1 MNVQHIKLNII
12 PGGVLP
18 VVHVSQYDHNAG
30 GLVFDIYNGGEVY
43 ELPEGTTASIEGTKP
58 DEYGFLYP
66 AADVSGHSVTID
78 IMEQM
83 TVVPGKVIC
92 ELRLAHQQDNVGT
105 INFILAVEPA
115 GLSDDTEVSETD
127 IPLLREA
134 IEAGQRAL
142 QSAEQAELSA
152 DRAEEEA
159 DRAEE
164 AADNLTAI
172 RTSVPGE
179 VVEVGDAKA
188 GPLQQFRADFE
199 PLQDLHGYERPWSGG
214 TGVNLIDDNVRVS
227 NSTDTAIT
235 VGQDVGYGS
244 QNVSLAAGTYT
255 FSAVYRNGATSR
267 GYMRKAGETG
277 STMLWDVGNDHGT
290 FTLADDTMCSFW
302 LYNAAGLT
310 SADVNAQIEAGAE
323 ATEYTPYA
331 NICPIEG
338 TTGPVNATRTGK
350 NLIDPTGLIRGSVF
364 TANTD
369 GSYTFTKTAQSSSG
383 RITNICD
390 CLVKAGQT
398 VTFSADITGEPTSG
412 NPIHFDLTATTT
424 GSVRGSVTCTVS
436 GGKIIGTV
444 APTEDTVGAR
454 LYWQNNATGIDD
466 SVILRNI
473 QVEYGETA
481 TEYDGDLQ
489 VDTYAITIP
498 SEAGTVYG
506 GTLTVNSDGSGQLVV
521 DRGTIN
527 FGALNWQYAT
537 RGYFTGSNGT
547 LENIIKKPTGATV
560 LDGILCSAY
569 AEDTSS
575 HVYYGTYDN
584 VVAVR
589 NNTGSIWVRDT
600 SKGTDPAA
608 FKTATASVQLVYPL
622 ASPIAYPLTGAQ
634 VIQMLQGS
642 NTIWMD
648 VDGQIQI
655 TYITASQLSGI
666 VEELDELQADVA
678 EMQPVVEDLQTNAVK
693 KSDIVQTGT
702 VTTAGQYVVDARQ
715 LNPDLA
721 GTIAKRITDLET
733 DAAADVKKADITR
746 ATNVTATGTMVVDA
760 YELNPS
766 KTGTLAK
773 KIADA
778 ATAASAAQT
787 TANTANT
794 AAGNANTALGGF
806 SFGYTSDNKPGY
818 KQPGADTVVPFS
830 TGGVE
835 VIAEVANVTAGTST
849 PVTLATG
856 VDLSEYR
863 FIGLQGVTN
872 TNQHGDCV
880 FTLNVGASLHVSRQ
894 IGWYMENG
902 MSDPRVAGNRYSMF
916 FSVSSSE
923 TNADITIQ
931 AVNKIGAYQV
941 FAQSITLYGIR

>member
-30 GLVFDIYNGGEVY
+30 GLVFDIYNGGELY

-66 AADVSGHSVTID
+66 AAAVSGHSVTID
-78 IMEQM
+78 IVEQM

-134 IEAGQRAL
+134 IEAGQQAL

-179 VVEVGDAKA
+179 IVEVGDAKA
-188 GPLQQFRADFE
+188 AALQQFRADFE
-199 PLQDLHGYERPWSGG
+199 PAQDLHGFERPWPGG
-214 TGVNLIDDNVRVS
+214 FGVNLIDDNVRATS
-227 NSTDTAIT
+227 STTVV
-235 VGQDVGYGS
+235 VGQSAGYNTPS
-244 QNVSLAAGTYT
+244 VAMKAGTYT

-267 GYMRKAGETG
+267 GYMKKTG
-277 STMLWDVGNDHGT
+277 DTSNTMLWDVGSNHGT
-290 FTLADDTMCSFW
+290 FTLEEDTSCSFW
-302 LYNAAGLT
+302 LYNAAGVE
-310 SADVNAQIEAGAE
+310 SADVNAQVEAGTE

-338 TTGPVNATRTGK
+338 TTGPVTVTRTGK
-350 NLIDPTGLIRGSVF
+350 NLIDPAGFVRENVF

-369 GSYTFTKTAQSSSG
+369 GSYTFTKYAQSSSG

-390 CLVKAGQT
+390 CRVKAGQT
-398 VTFSADITGEPTSG
+398 VTFSADITGEPASG
-412 NPIHFDLTATTT
+412 TPIHFDITATTSGT
-424 GSVRGSVTCTVS
+424 VVGSVTCTVS
-436 GGKIIGTV
+436 GGKITGTV
-444 APTEDTVGAR
+444 TASADALGAR
-454 LYWQNNATGIDD
+454 LYWQNNSTGIGDF
-466 SVILRNI
+466 VVLRNI
-473 QVEYGETA
+473 QVEYGESA

-489 VDTYAITIP
+489 VGTYAITIP

-506 GTLTVNSDGSGQLVV
+506 GTLTVNSDGSGQIVIE
-521 DRGTIN
+521 RGCFTAAEFPSHAKSSSTTFDEYYFRVNASISPMAS
-527 FGALNWQYAT
+527 GADL
-537 RGYFTGSNGT
+537 
-547 LENIIKKPTGATV
+547 
-560 LDGILCSAY
+560 
-569 AEDTSS
+569 TSS
-575 HVYYGTYDN
+575 HAIRGIAAGADFVQCRVLSSQPRILFPLGTMPTLTEF
-584 VVAVR
+584 
-589 NNTGSIWVRDT
+589 NTWLEEQ
-600 SKGTDPAA
+600 
-608 FKTATASVQLVYPL
+608 ATAGTPL
-622 ASPIAYPLTGAQ
+622 QFCYMLATPITYPLTGAQ
-634 VIQMLQGS
+634 VVQMLQGS
-642 NTIWMD
+642 NVLWMD
-648 VDGQIQI
+648 VEGQLQI

-666 VEELDELQADVA
+666 VEELDELQVDVA
-678 EMQPVVEDLQTNAVK
+678 EMQPVVADLQTNAVK

-702 VTTAGQYVVDARQ
+702 VTTAGQFVVDARQ
-715 LNPDLA
+715 LNPTLS

-733 DAAADVKKADITR
+733 GAASAVTTADITR
-746 ATNVTATGTMVVDA
+746 ATNITATGTKVVDA
-760 YELNPS
+760 YELNAS

-773 KIADA
+773 KISDA

-806 SFGYTSDNKPGY
+806 SFGYTSDNKPGFRA
-818 KQPGADTVVPFS
+818 PGADTVVPFS

-835 VIAEVANVTAGTST
+835 VIAEVANVTAGTAT

-856 VDLSEYR
+856 VDLSKYR

>member
-1 MNVQHIKLNII
+1 MNVQRIKLNII

-30 GLVFDIYNGGEVY
+30 GLVFDIYNGGELY

-78 IMEQM
+78 VMEQM

-134 IEAGQRAL
+134 IEAGQQAL

-152 DRAEEEA
+152 DRAEAEA

-179 VVEVGDAKA
+179 IVEVGDAKA
-188 GPLQQFRADFE
+188 AALQQFRADFE
-199 PLQDLHGYERPWSGG
+199 PRQDLHGYERPWAGG
-214 TGVNLIDDNVRVS
+214 TNINLIDDNVR
-227 NSTDTAIT
+227 STSSATVV
-235 VGQDVGYGS
+235 VGQSVGYNTPS
-244 QNVSLAAGTYT
+244 VAMKAGTYT

-267 GYMRKAGETG
+267 GYMKKTG
-277 STMLWDVGNDHGT
+277 DTSNTMLWDVGSNHGT
-290 FTLADDTMCSFW
+290 FTIEEDTSCSFW
-302 LYNAAGLT
+302 LYNAAGVE
-310 SADVNAQIEAGAE
+310 SADVNAQVEAGTE

-338 TTGPVNATRTGK
+338 TTGPITVTRTGK
-350 NLIDPTGLIRGSVF
+350 NLIDPAGMVRENVF
-364 TANTD
+364 SANAD
-369 GSYTFTKTAQSSSG
+369 GSYTYTKYASGSSG
-383 RITNICD
+383 RITNICE
-390 CLVKAGQT
+390 CPVKAGQT

-424 GSVRGSVTCTVS
+424 GSVRGSVICTVS
-436 GGKIIGTV
+436 NGKITGTV
-444 APTEDTVGAR
+444 TPTEDTIGAR
-454 LYWQNNATGIDD
+454 LYWQNNSTGIGD
-466 SVILRNI
+466 SVVLRNI

-498 SEAGTVYG
+498 SEAGTVYA
-506 GTLTVNSDGSGQLVV
+506 GTLTINSDGSGQILIDYGGKTYDGSESWVTYQTHGYHV
-521 DRGTIN
+521 TNTDMKRGTWW
-527 FGALNWQYAT
+527 ADPK
-537 RGYFTGSNGT
+537 T
-547 LENIIKKPTGATV
+547 LCNEFKKVA
-560 LDGILCSAY
+560 DNSAIGIRPGVNNQEIY
-569 AEDTSS
+569 
-575 HVYYGTYDN
+575 
-584 VVAVR
+584 VVAVKG
-589 NNTGSIWVRDT
+589 NLADVT
-600 SKGTDPAA
+600 SLATW
-608 FKTATASVQLVYPL
+608 KTWLASNPLTITYPL
-622 ASPIAYPLTGAQ
+622 ATPITYPLTGAQ
-634 VIQMLQGS
+634 VVQMLQGS
-642 NTIWMD
+642 NVLWMD

-693 KSDIVQTGT
+693 KSEITQTGT

-715 LNPDLA
+715 LNPDLS

-733 DAAADVKKADITR
+733 GAASAVTTADITR
-746 ATNVTATGTMVVDA
+746 ATNITAVGTKVVDA
-760 YELNPS
+760 YELNAS

-778 ATAASAAQT
+778 ASAASAAQSDA
-787 TANTANT
+787 TAAGT

-806 SFGYTSDNKPGY
+806 SFGFTADNKPGY

-830 TGGVE
+830 DGSLEDLTTTDFPITFNGAGTFTRTVPGTI
-835 VIAEVANVTAGTST
+835 IAAGTVGFTANVDYITAETRSGWPS
-849 PVTLATG
+849 VSFSDDTLT
-856 VDLSEYR
+856 VVVLHP
-863 FIGLQGVTN
+863 FGVTV
-872 TNQHGDCV
+872 TAMV
-880 FTLNVGASLHVSRQ
+880 RV
-894 IGWYMENG
+894 WYI
-902 MSDPRVAGNRYSMF
+902 PA
-916 FSVSSSE
+916 
-923 TNADITIQ
+923 
-931 AVNKIGAYQV
+931 
-941 FAQSITLYGIR
+941 

>member
-1 MNVQHIKLNII
+1 MNVQRIKLNII

-30 GLVFDIYNGGEVY
+30 GLVFDIYNGGELY

-78 IMEQM
+78 VMEQM

-134 IEAGQRAL
+134 IEAGQQAL

-152 DRAEEEA
+152 DRAEAEA

-179 VVEVGDAKA
+179 IVEVGDAKA
-188 GPLQQFRADFE
+188 AALQQFRADFE
-199 PLQDLHGYERPWSGG
+199 PRQDLHGYERPWAGG
-214 TGVNLIDDNVRVS
+214 TNINLIDDNVR
-227 NSTDTAIT
+227 STSSTT
-235 VGQDVGYGS
+235 VVVGQSVGYNTPS
-244 QNVSLAAGTYT
+244 VAMKAGTYT

-267 GYMRKAGETG
+267 GYMKKTG
-277 STMLWDVGNDHGT
+277 DTSNTMLWDVGSNHGT
-290 FTLADDTMCSFW
+290 FTIEEDTSCSFW
-302 LYNAAGLT
+302 LYNAAGVE
-310 SADVNAQIEAGAE
+310 SADVNAQVEAGTE

-338 TTGPVNATRTGK
+338 TTGPITVTRTGK
-350 NLIDPTGLIRGSVF
+350 NLIDPAGMVRENVF
-364 TANTD
+364 SANAD
-369 GSYTFTKTAQSSSG
+369 GSYTYTKYASGSSG
-383 RITNICD
+383 RITNICE
-390 CLVKAGQT
+390 CPVKAGQT
-398 VTFSADITGEPTSG
+398 VTFSADITGKPTSG

-436 GGKIIGTV
+436 NGKITGTV
-444 APTEDTVGAR
+444 TPTEDTIGAR
-454 LYWQNNATGIDD
+454 LYWQNNSTGIGD
-466 SVILRNI
+466 SVVLRNI

-498 SEAGTVYG
+498 SEAGTVYA
-506 GTLTVNSDGSGQLVV
+506 GTLTINSDGSGQILIDYGGKTYDGSESWVTYQTHGYHV
-521 DRGTIN
+521 TNTDMKRGTWW
-527 FGALNWQYAT
+527 ADPK
-537 RGYFTGSNGT
+537 T
-547 LENIIKKPTGATV
+547 LCNEFKKVA
-560 LDGILCSAY
+560 DNSAIGIRPGVNNQEIY
-569 AEDTSS
+569 
-575 HVYYGTYDN
+575 
-584 VVAVR
+584 VVAVKG
-589 NNTGSIWVRDT
+589 NLADVT
-600 SKGTDPAA
+600 SLATW
-608 FKTATASVQLVYPL
+608 KTWLASNPLTITYPL
-622 ASPIAYPLTGAQ
+622 ATPITYPLTGAQ
-634 VIQMLQGS
+634 VVQMLQGS
-642 NTIWMD
+642 NVLWMD

-693 KSDIVQTGT
+693 KSEITQTGT

-715 LNPDLA
+715 LNPDLT

-733 DAAADVKKADITR
+733 DAATDVKTADITR
-746 ATNVTATGTMVVDA
+746 ATNITATGTKVVDA
-760 YELNPS
+760 YELNAS
-766 KTGTLAK
+766 KNGTLAK

-778 ATAASAAQT
+778 ASAASAAQSDA
-787 TANTANT
+787 TAAGT

-806 SFGYTSDNKPGY
+806 KFGFTQDQRPGY
-818 KQPGADTVVPFS
+818 ILPGADTVIPFS
-830 TGGVE
+830 DIGNLTISDEIITYRVTSSVDDYTTTRTVQGE
-835 VIAEVANVTAGTST
+835 IVAAGIIGLSSSDGARNGNPTCTFSGSTMTYHSGYTYSATVTAT
-849 PVTLATG
+849 V
-856 VDLSEYR
+856 R
-863 FIGLQGVTN
+863 I
-872 TNQHGDCV
+872 
-880 FTLNVGASLHVSRQ
+880 
-894 IGWYMENG
+894 WYI
-902 MSDPRVAGNRYSMF
+902 P
-916 FSVSSSE
+916 
-923 TNADITIQ
+923 T
-931 AVNKIGAYQV
+931 
-941 FAQSITLYGIR
+941 

>member
-1 MNVQHIKLNII
+1 MNVQRIKLNII

-134 IEAGQRAL
+134 IEAGQQAL
-142 QSAEQAELSA
+142 QSAEQAGLSA
-152 DRAEEEA
+152 DRAEAEA

-179 VVEVGDAKA
+179 IVEVGDAKA
-188 GPLQQFRADFE
+188 AALQQFRADFE
-199 PLQDLHGYERPWSGG
+199 PRQDLHGYERPWSGG
-214 TGVNLIDDNVRVS
+214 TGVNLIDDTLRVS
-227 NSTDTAIT
+227 NSAETAVT

-302 LYNAAGLT
+302 LYNAAGIT
-310 SADVNAQIEAGAE
+310 SADVNAQIEAG
-323 ATEYTPYA
+323 TEMTAYRPYA
-331 NICPIEG
+331 NVCPIEG
-338 TTGPVNATRTGK
+338 TTGPITVTRKGK
-350 NLIDPTGLIRGSVF
+350 NLWPFGDVSASQTTPAAFTDPVP
-364 TANTD
+364 
-369 GSYTFTKTAQSSSG
+369 
-383 RITNICD
+383 
-390 CLVKAGQT
+390 AGQYF
-398 VTFSADITGEPTSG
+398 FSC
-412 NPIHFDLTATTT
+412 TTT
-424 GSVRGSVTCTVS
+424 GTWAVRFYYAGGGNVLVQPNNAVTFADTVTGATWANNSVTQ
-436 GGKIIGTV
+436 IQLEAGT
-444 APTEDTVGAR
+444 E
-454 LYWQNNATGIDD
+454 
-466 SVILRNI
+466 
-473 QVEYGETA
+473 A
-481 TEYDGDLQ
+481 TEFQAYSR
-489 VDTYAITIP
+489 DTYAITIP

-589 NNTGSIWVRDT
+589 NTTGSIWVRDT

-608 FKTATASVQLVYPL
+608 FKSATASVQLVYPL
-622 ASPIAYPLTGAQ
+622 ATPIAYPLTGAQ
-634 VIQMLQGS
+634 VVQMLQGS
-642 NTIWMD
+642 NVLWMD

-678 EMQPVVEDLQTNAVK
+678 EIQPVVTDLQTNAVK

-715 LNPDLA
+715 LNPDLT

-733 DAAADVKKADITR
+733 GAASAVTTADITR
-746 ATNVTATGTMVVDA
+746 ATNITATGTKVVDA
-760 YELNPS
+760 YELNAS
-766 KTGTLAK
+766 KTGTLAR
-773 KIADA
+773 KISEA

-806 SFGYTSDNKPGY
+806 SFGFTADNKPGY

-830 TGGVE
+830 SLGNLTTKDEIITYQVTTSVGDYTTTRTVNGEIVAAGIVE
-835 VIAEVANVTAGTST
+835 LTSSDGARNGNPSCSFSGSTMTYHSGYTYSATVTAR
-849 PVTLATG
+849 V
-856 VDLSEYR
+856 R
-863 FIGLQGVTN
+863 I
-872 TNQHGDCV
+872 
-880 FTLNVGASLHVSRQ
+880 
-894 IGWYMENG
+894 WYI
-902 MSDPRVAGNRYSMF
+902 PA
-916 FSVSSSE
+916 
-923 TNADITIQ
+923 
-931 AVNKIGAYQV
+931 
-941 FAQSITLYGIR
+941 